1 MSTLKV
7 GTIQD
12 HANSITAISIDSA
25 GRILTPARPAFRA
38 EKRASNQTIVDST
51 NTVITFEHE
60 AFDIGSNYNT
70 SNSRFTAPIAG
81 IYHFNCLVRAV
92 ANSGTMELCSIYLY
106 KNGSLYSDMFQFHVA
121 GNQMQNSHIGA
132 SITVQLAATDYVNI
146 RAQISGDSPY
156 IGSHSSGQRT
166 WFSGF
171 LIG

>member
-92 ANSGTMELCSIYLY
+92 ANSGTMAVSYTHLTLP
-106 KNGSLYSDMFQFHVA
+106 
-121 GNQMQNSHIGA
+121 
-132 SITVQLAATDYVNI
+132 TTPYV
-146 RAQISGDSPY
+146 
-156 IGSHSSGQRT
+156 
-166 WFSGF
+166 
-171 LIG
+171 